1 MATAGIERGATTAT
15 EEIGSVTLGM
25 RREPSEEL
33 RSSTDQA
40 NTWAEWLQ
48 YAARLTPKLLHAV
61 GVFVCDPLVPDRALR
76 LLGLTFPVEGLAD
89 DQRHSLRHVAERAIS
104 THQIVFGP
112 FGSDATQI
120 VAAINLQRSGESL
133 AFVVL
138 LDGRG
143 STRTEVSNWLTLVAT
158 CADLWSVRHAPV
170 NSSVPS
176 AVPHSQSAPAKI
188 WSRSRAT
195 VVWGLVAVAAMAVPV
210 PYSVNCDCE
219 LQPVT
224 RRFVA
229 APFEGALEKAFVEV
243 GDPVRADQLLARM
256 DGKEV
261 RWEQAGNI
269 AEYERA
275 AKERDAHL
283 ADQKFGEAQVAKL
296 EMDRLTLTTRLLE
309 HRNDHLEIR
318 SPIDGIVVSGE
329 LKRAEGVRLAMGQ
342 TLFEVAPLDQ
352 MIVEVEIPEAELAHV
367 TAGAATTMRLEA
379 FPGQKL
385 EGTLK
390 RICPRA
396 ELRRKQQVFVGEIA
410 LANDTGQFRPGM
422 RGRVS
427 IPAGHALLGWRLFH
441 RAWQKLQLWL

>member
-1 MATAGIERGATTAT
+1 
-15 EEIGSVTLGM
+15 
-25 RREPSEEL
+25 
-33 RSSTDQA
+33 
-40 NTWAEWLQ
+40 
-48 YAARLTPKLLHAV
+48 
-61 GVFVCDPLVPDRALR
+61 
-76 LLGLTFPVEGLAD
+76 
-89 DQRHSLRHVAERAIS
+89 
-104 THQIVFGP
+104 
-112 FGSDATQI
+112 
-120 VAAINLQRSGESL
+120 
-133 AFVVL
+133 
-138 LDGRG
+138 
-143 STRTEVSNWLTLVAT
+143 
-158 CADLWSVRHAPV
+158 
-170 NSSVPS
+170 
-176 AVPHSQSAPAKI
+176 
-188 WSRSRAT
+188 
-195 VVWGLVAVAAMAVPV
+195 MAVPV